1 MSTILSFAN
10 WRSGLK
16 LKHHK
21 EKKKPPAKKPAAPK
35 DDGKEVDKK
44 DTPAAP
50 AAPAAPAGGGGD
62 GKPPPP
68 APVFAPE
75 ESLAALFC
83 DALAKEKAKLVG
95 DPITVFDTFAHFLSI
110 T

>member
-35 DDGKEVDKK
+35 DDGKEDDKK
-44 DTPAAP
+44 DTP

-75 ESLAALFC
+75 ESLANLFRNALVE
-83 DALAKEKAKLVG
+83 EKKKLVG
-95 DPITVFDTFAHFLSI
+95 DPITVFDTFARFLSI